1 MQDMNFDIQEKN
13 DISSIAR
20 LVIIISSAVMMI
32 STILPYARVELFGQG
47 YTFNFLIIEGQ
58 FGDGIFFVVLGTL
71 AILFA
76 AIQKKIPLLI
86 IAILLLLIFI
96 YELVHALDVKNT
108 YGDVLHFKIGF
119 YLVRIASLAVIG
131 ACICYFITKK
141 VVKNTPSSI
150 SFTTIGSHLDEAAA
164 TPFQSQP
171 VQNEFSVQPVA
182 PEAPAQP
189 EVAQEPVQNDPVST
203 EENL

>member
-76 AIQKKIPLLI
+76 AIQK
-86 IAILLLLIFI
+86 
-96 YELVHALDVKNT
+96 NT
-108 YGDVLHFKIGF
+108 CANNSNL
-119 YLVRIASLAVIG
+119 
-131 ACICYFITKK
+131 
-141 VVKNTPSSI
+141 TPADI
-150 SFTTIGSHLDEAAA
+150 HL
-164 TPFQSQP
+164 
-171 VQNEFSVQPVA
+171 
-182 PEAPAQP
+182 
-189 EVAQEPVQNDPVST
+189 
-203 EENL
+203 

>member
-1 MQDMNFDIQEKN
+1 MQDMNFDIQEER
-13 DISSIAR
+13 DIPSIAR

-96 YELVHALDVKNT
+96 YELVHAINIKNM
-108 YGDVLHFKIGF
+108 YGYTL
-119 YLVRIASLAVIG
+119 LMLRTRMEMCSTSRL
-131 ACICYFITKK
+131 
-141 VVKNTPSSI
+141 
-150 SFTTIGSHLDEAAA
+150 
-164 TPFQSQP
+164 
-171 VQNEFSVQPVA
+171 
-182 PEAPAQP
+182 
-189 EVAQEPVQNDPVST
+189 VST
-203 EENL
+203 LCV

>member
-86 IAILLLLIFI
+86 TAILLLLIFI

-119 YLVRIASLAVIG
+119 YLVRIASLTVIG
-131 ACICYFITKK
+131 ACICYFVTKK
-141 VVKNTPSSI
+141 KVRHTPS
-150 SFTTIGSHLDEAAA
+150 A

-171 VQNEFSVQPVA
+171 VQSEFSVQPVA

-189 EVAQEPVQNDPVST
+189 EVSQEPVQNDPVST